1 MKVLKQRKTA
11 VIIMIAI
18 IVIFTFIGVTKSLNS
33 ISKDIEKTF
42 YSGVYNE
49 SEEYTE
55 VSIASQLEN
64 RIDASLGL
72 LSIASASDEYAMEAE
87 SLRNA
92 RHELIEAKTIEEKY
106 LANEHLEN
114 AYQTLYS
121 LMGAKSMAAEDTEA
135 IISYA
140 NTMDG
145 AQKVI
150 ENSSYND
157 LVREYYNSTSR
168 GIPVRFLKFF
178 ASGPQYF
185 NVEG

>member
-92 RHELIEAKTIEEKY
+92 RHELIEAKTIEEK
-106 LANEHLEN
+106 
-114 AYQTLYS
+114 
-121 LMGAKSMAAEDTEA
+121 
-135 IISYA
+135 
-140 NTMDG
+140 
-145 AQKVI
+145 
-150 ENSSYND
+150 
-157 LVREYYNSTSR
+157 
-168 GIPVRFLKFF
+168 
-178 ASGPQYF
+178 
-185 NVEG
+185 